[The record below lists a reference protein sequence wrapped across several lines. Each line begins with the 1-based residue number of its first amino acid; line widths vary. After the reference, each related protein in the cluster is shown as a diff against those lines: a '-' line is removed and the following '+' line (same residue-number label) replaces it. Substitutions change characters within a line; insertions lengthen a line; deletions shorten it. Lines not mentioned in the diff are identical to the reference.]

1 MIFERNFS
9 KMPLKSKATLKNDIN
24 PTPPP
29 FLKSYFFKN
38 SSKGFLSFS
47 FLKNY
52 FRFFISSETFS

>member
-9 KMPLKSKATLKNDIN
+9 KMPLESKAALKNYKSKSPTL
-24 PTPPP
+24 
-29 FLKSYFFKN
+29 LKSCFFKN

-52 FRFFISSETFS
+52 FRFFISLATFS